1 MAARTKKTSS
11 YSPRALHTSHP
22 TCSGARSTTFPSCP
36 RGGGALKRSVGAQT
50 PPRAWRGRVPIR
62 CLQGDD
68 DITRAAG
75 FGTFWVAVVVAGKHP
90 AGRRA
95 ARGRLRAADA
105 GRQYAPSW
113 PAPAQSLP
121 PGFQKDAGSG
131 PHPRRS
137 PARDLPAGRA
147 PPPFSLL
154 CHCLCSEFTQQ
165 SSSSPLSSCPR
176 PPSIPALL
184 NHCHSLPSGLPF
196 ALSLQTVI
204 YLAPKA
210 LIKNLPDQV
219 TPV

>member
-1 MAARTKKTSS
+1 MAAHTKKTSS

-75 FGTFWVAVVVAGKHP
+75 FGTFWVAVAVAGKHR

-105 GRQYAPSW
+105 GRPGPSCRLG
-113 PAPAQSLP
+113 ASSLLITLSLP
-121 PGFQKDAGSG
+121 LFRVYPTVLIFTAIILSQATI
-131 PHPRRS
+131 HPRFTE
-137 PARDLPAGRA
+137 PLP
-147 PPPFSLL
+147 
-154 CHCLCSEFTQQ
+154 
-165 SSSSPLSSCPR
+165 
-176 PPSIPALL
+176 
-184 NHCHSLPSGLPF
+184 
-196 ALSLQTVI
+196 
-204 YLAPKA
+204 
-210 LIKNLPDQV
+210 
-219 TPV
+219 